1 MVTLADLSYY
11 LERVLNIL
19 PKREDRPFLNFAVR
33 KAEEERILFIEAPT
47 GYGKS
52 VISQTI
58 ALRSLKEGLKC
69 IVAFPLR
76 TLLEDQLN
84 KFRLM
89 AKMSGFDREEVGA
102 RYMHYPE
109 SRYLIKPVTLTTIDT
124 LSLTLFGLAPED
136 LEVVIQQ
143 DGTLTGSLG
152 HYLFSRAMV
161 LLSDLIL
168 DEVHLLSDT
177 TKSLNFLVALIRII
191 ASHGGRAVF
200 MSATIPK
207 ALENVIK
214 TECAVVRP
222 RFTRFSE
229 KPDERFLEERRRKKY
244 EKMVIE
250 EVGKSDH
257 EKFEKILGW
266 IKEGR
271 RDGYKRS
278 LVVFNTVHEAIEF
291 YEKAKANLDIPH
303 DKILLLHSRFA
314 VQDRETKITKINA
327 LKESSEY
334 LIISTQV
341 IEAGVDISSNIFISD
356 LAPASTLIQRLG
368 RFLRYPGENEGRLYL
383 WYEKW
388 EEDKRYKGVYDSELL
403 EKTLNFLS
411 AKDVRFHD
419 PESYQPLLDNVYDD
433 TTFCLNRNDIMKLIS
448 ITNILEC
455 PREAVRIFIGLEGSF
470 VRDETI
476 VPVLPSSLK
485 YEEMSPTELEKQVI
499 PLNLSLLYR
508 LKPKERLLIKDEK
521 PIKEQVG
528 KYWEMRVEN
537 LLKHI
542 FEPEFLAFIVEGE
555 YDKELGL
562 VIKYEQNYQLQER

>member
-1 MVTLADLSYY
+1 
-11 LERVLNIL
+11 
-19 PKREDRPFLNFAVR
+19 
-33 KAEEERILFIEAPT
+33 
-47 GYGKS
+47 
-52 VISQTI
+52 
-58 ALRSLKEGLKC
+58 
-69 IVAFPLR
+69 
-76 TLLEDQLN
+76 
-84 KFRLM
+84 
-89 AKMSGFDREEVGA
+89 
-102 RYMHYPE
+102 
-109 SRYLIKPVTLTTIDT
+109 
-124 LSLTLFGLAPED
+124 
-136 LEVVIQQ
+136 
-143 DGTLTGSLG
+143 
-152 HYLFSRAMV
+152 
-161 LLSDLIL
+161 
-168 DEVHLLSDT
+168 
-177 TKSLNFLVALIRII
+177 
-191 ASHGGRAVF
+191 

-214 TECAVVRP
+214 TECEVVGL
-222 RFTRFSE
+222 RFIRFSE
-229 KPDERFLEERRRKKY
+229 KPDEHFLEERRRKKY
-244 EKMVIE
+244 EKPVIE
-250 EVGKSDH
+250 ELGKSDH

-271 RDGYKRS
+271 RDGYKRA

-291 YEKAKANLDIPH
+291 YEKAKANLDISH

-314 VQDRETKITKINA
+314 AQDREAKITKINA

-341 IEAGVDISSNIFISD
+341 IEAGVDISSNLFISD

-388 EEDKRYKGVYDSELL
+388 EEGKRYKGVYDSELL

-455 PREAVRIFIGLEGSF
+455 PREAVTMFLRLEGSF
-470 VRDETI
+470 VRDDTI

-528 KYWEMRVEN
+528 KYWEMGVEN

-542 FEPEFLAFIVEGE
+542 FEPKFLAFIVEGE